1 MTIGVRDA
9 ICSGAEP
16 PECCQPAPLS
26 AAEWEARGW
35 RLWAIRATLPVRC
48 GACGSSRIVDLCRD
62 DFDGRRC
69 EDCGAVFCARS

>member
-1 MTIGVRDA
+1 VVTEAMAVCAGT
-9 ICSGAEP
+9 EP
-16 PECCQPAPLS
+16 PECCQPQPLS

-48 GACGSSRIVDLCRD
+48 GQCGSSRIVDLWRE